1 MFSTSIDILN
11 LVLAICVA
19 ILTFFLCWAIYYFV
33 ASVQRINKITK
44 RIETGVMKAE
54 EVVNM
59 AKDKLRNSSAYF
71 MVLGEIAKKAMEYVQ
86 EKRANTKEP
95 RETKETKKKTKKK

>member
-19 ILTFFLCWAIYYFV
+19 VLTFFLCWAIYYFV
-33 ASVQRINKITK
+33 ASVQRINRITK
-44 RIETGVMKAE
+44 RIEAGVIKAE

-59 AKDKLRNSSAYF
+59 AKDKLKNSSAYF

-86 EKRANTKEP
+86 EKRTNSKD
-95 RETKETKKKTKKK
+95 TKETKKKTKKK

>member
-19 ILTFFLCWAIYYFV
+19 VLTFFLCWAIYYFV
-33 ASVQRINKITK
+33 ASVQRINRITK
-44 RIETGVMKAE
+44 RIEAGVIKAE

-59 AKDKLRNSSAYF
+59 AKDKLKNSSAYF

-86 EKRANTKEP
+86 EKRADVKEA
-95 RETKETKKKTKKK
+95 KETKKKTKKK

>member
-1 MFSTSIDILN
+1 MFTTSIDILN

-19 ILTFFLCWAIYYFV
+19 VLTFFLCWAIYYFV
-33 ASVQRINKITK
+33 ASVQRINRITK
-44 RIETGVMKAE
+44 RIEAGVIKAE

-59 AKDKLRNSSAYF
+59 AKEKLKNSSAYF

-86 EKRANTKEP
+86 EKRADS
-95 RETKETKKKTKKK
+95 RETKEAKKKTKKK